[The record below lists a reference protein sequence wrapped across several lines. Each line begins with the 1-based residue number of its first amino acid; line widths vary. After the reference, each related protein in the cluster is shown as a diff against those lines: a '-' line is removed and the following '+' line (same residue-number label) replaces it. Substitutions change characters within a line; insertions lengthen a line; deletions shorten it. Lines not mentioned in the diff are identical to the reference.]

1 MSKYLMLT
9 NLTEEGRRVAKD
21 DPDRLYEINKEVES
35 MGVKILSQWALLG
48 PHDFVNIVEAPRDE
62 VIAKLAIYLSSLGT
76 VQTTTYAAMS
86 LDDLVAAL
94 KKTPDRAPW

>member
-9 NLTEEGRRVAKD
+9 NLTEEGRRVVKD
-21 DPDRLYEINKEVES
+21 DPDRLYEINREVES

-48 PHDFVNIVEAPRDE
+48 PYDFINIVEAPRDE
-62 VIAKLAIYLSSLGT
+62 VIAKLAIYLSALGT
-76 VQTTTYAAMS
+76 VQTTTFAAMT
-86 LDDLVAAL
+86 LEDLIGAL